1 MSDIDTTD
9 VNATGDSP
17 VLQPVGPLEVS
28 EELRPR
34 IDELGLWDAIEHF
47 REHGYAVIRNVA
59 PPELMD
65 DLRAAIHSRV
75 QFTEPTPGFAA
86 PHLLGQEAAVDRVAT
101 LPKILAFA
109 EFSVGKGMLGGRFV
123 GSIKR
128 HDEDNQASRPLPLHA
143 DQSWIPAPFPDHNL
157 LVTFCF
163 ACEGMT
169 EAGGATCVV
178 PGSHRLRRPITEE
191 ESASAKPVPI
201 ETEKGDV
208 AVWDGSIWHGSLART
223 IPGTRTVLHATYQ
236 RFYTQAIDDFSY
248 LLDDEEYM
256 ANAPEGIRDLLGGD
270 LPFGTST
277 RTRDTD
283 MVKFARAVEMSKL

>member
-128 HDEDNQASRPLPLHA
+128 HDEDNQASRA
-143 DQSWIPAPFPDHNL
+143 
-157 LVTFCF
+157 
-163 ACEGMT
+163 
-169 EAGGATCVV
+169 
-178 PGSHRLRRPITEE
+178 
-191 ESASAKPVPI
+191 
-201 ETEKGDV
+201 V
-208 AVWDGSIWHGSLART
+208 AR
-223 IPGTRTVLHATYQ
+223 
-236 RFYTQAIDDFSY
+236 
-248 LLDDEEYM
+248 
-256 ANAPEGIRDLLGGD
+256 
-270 LPFGTST
+270 
-277 RTRDTD
+277 
-283 MVKFARAVEMSKL
+283 